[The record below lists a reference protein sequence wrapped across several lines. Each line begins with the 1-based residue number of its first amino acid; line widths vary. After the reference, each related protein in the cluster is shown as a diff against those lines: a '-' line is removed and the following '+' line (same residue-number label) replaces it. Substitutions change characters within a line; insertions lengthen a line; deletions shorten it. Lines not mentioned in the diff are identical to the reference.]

1 MNPLLNDDLAQAA
14 ASIDAICDF
23 FDHTSPD
30 DLPSPPFAELL
41 QPMHAHN
48 TLSTCESSKR
58 EHTWRLAIS
67 FAASAHVAKKLP
79 RGWEGAIEYAI
90 SIYVHPRVLASMANT
105 FDIPAA
111 HATPSHLA
119 FLRYASDAIGCY
131 GDKGRRGIEAWL
143 LEIYALLP
151 TIHIPGTFYV
161 SETESSYNFGF
172 ARETLALRLGDH
184 PAPLSVSPSSSL
196 NLSDLSWESEDFD
209 DHFSQDSISN
219 IKSTSAHPTCAPLNL
234 TVEASEKLYACGDQL
249 LTQRPLGPLERGH
262 LFSQRRSTVVH
273 EQQGA
278 LVLNN
283 SLWPVLLHR
292 WPDAPLDFCGAMLDL
307 LTSDAFLAHMLLR
320 CSHEDLTLE
329 DAEALARAVRAYLGQ
344 YWRMRGWQATRD
356 LCLQVWVPLLDI
368 AFDMVGHGA
377 GMETASAGDLSTPA
391 SRLDCG
397 DDSMLGGAGADETL
411 VEDPEPWRGKSPSVE
426 EHFPRRKRQ
435 APYVVERRGRR
446 VFVSDD
452 GWRSGKENVC
462 TTQPLVSKKFFDGIH
477 TTRRALL
484 EKSLASR

>member
-1 MNPLLNDDLAQAA
+1 MDSLLNDDLAQAA

-41 QPMHAHN
+41 QPMHTHS

-58 EHTWRLAIS
+58 EHTGRLAIS
-67 FAASAHVAKKLP
+67 FVASAHVAKKLLK
-79 RGWEGAIEYAI
+79 GWEGAIEYAI
-90 SIYVHPRVLASMANT
+90 SICVHPRVLGSMADAFNM
-105 FDIPAA
+105 PAA
-111 HATPSHLA
+111 DAATSHLA

-161 SETESSYNFGF
+161 TETESSYNFDF

-184 PAPLSVSPSSSL
+184 PAPLSVSRSSSL

-219 IKSTSAHPTCAPLNL
+219 IKSTYAHPTRALLNL
-234 TVEASEKLYACGDQL
+234 TVEASEKIYACGDQL

-262 LFSQRRSTVVH
+262 LLSQRRSTLVH
-273 EQQGA
+273 EQQGT

-292 WPDAPLDFCGAMLDL
+292 WPDAPLNFCGAMLDL
-307 LTSDAFLAHMLLR
+307 ITSDAFLAHMLLR
-320 CSHEDLTLE
+320 CSHEDLALE

-377 GMETASAGDLSTPA
+377 GKETASAGDLYTPA
-391 SRLDCG
+391 SQPNCG
-397 DDSMLGGAGADETL
+397 DDTMLAGADADETL
-411 VEDPEPWRGKSPSVE
+411 VEAPEPWSGKSSSLKE
-426 EHFPRRKRQ
+426 NFPRRKRL
-435 APYVVERRGRR
+435 APYVLERRGRR

-452 GWRSGKENVC
+452 GWRSGKENYC
-462 TTQPLVSKKFFDGIH
+462 PTQPLVSKKFFDGIH
-477 TTRRALL
+477 TTRREPL
-484 EKSLASR
+484 EKSLAS